1 MKPLKRLI
9 CRLRRC
15 NKQRMIVLEK
25 YEVLVWLHGVIV
37 TESVHGK
44 ARCECC
50 GRVRVG
56 LFHKVLGVRIT
67 PANKEEEQS

>member
-15 NKQRMIVLEK
+15 NKQRMIMLEK
-25 YEVLVWLHGVIV
+25 YEVLVWLHGVYAM
-37 TESVHGK
+37 ESVQGK

-56 LFHKVLGVRIT
+56 FFHKVLGIGI
-67 PANKEEEQS
+67 AQKKEEQS